1 MANGYIRS
9 TQIVLQWW
17 FFFLIDDEEVNEDFA
32 LAVKPDAN
40 FALHV

>member
-1 MANGYIRS
+1 MVYND
-9 TQIVLQWW
+9 V
-17 FFFLIDDEEVNEDFA
+17 FFFLIDDKEVNEDFA